1 MKQRESRKILLFIV
15 TVCVAASIIALGSMQ
30 YLWVNRASEAE
41 ESRLQRSLRSSA
53 NQVLFSAGEEIRV
66 LLAFL
71 YITPDEY
78 EAKDW
83 RRFNNS
89 LRFWRANAQFPELLD
104 AVYLIPEDESQ
115 YALGYSFEDETFR
128 ENSAPERLV
137 EILRSGPKLSGS
149 LDRPPEEMRQLINE
163 GYMILNQV
171 LFYAAGEDAQEYR
184 AEDQR
189 PGRGLLQAVRFKLE
203 VFYEKTIPHYMSE
216 YLDEYLY
223 RIVDTETGVPV
234 SVQGMDIPSWE
245 PELTLPL
252 KSVLLFPWHFLRGQD
267 VRERS
272 ERQPT
277 ILLER
282 FLRQNPTI
290 RLWLQNLRTA
300 AGNSF
305 SVTDSGPS
313 ERFRLEVFFPDG
325 PLSQLI
331 SARRFVNLGAS
342 IGILL
347 ILVGVM
353 VMLFRL
359 YRNTEKI
366 RAEEQEFVMSMSHE
380 LRTPI
385 AVLQSTSENL
395 KEGVVADPSRVSQ
408 YSSVIYNET
417 RRLSRIVEGILL
429 FSGLEN
435 RRHQNN
441 QIGEVN
447 LGKLAQQ
454 VIVALRQLAHEH
466 HAVITII
473 QPSTDIVI
481 HSDQSAIRL
490 IVENLLMNAIRHG
503 LAADRT
509 REKPSEVR
517 LKIKPRI
524 LGRGLIIVV
533 EDDGPGISHREAKRV
548 FEPFFRSDASI
559 RAQRPG
565 SGLGLHLVNRIT
577 RILGGTIRLAS
588 PYMNVV
594 GRMQSGC
601 RFTVELPDA
610 KRQMGERE
618 DTDR

>member
-1 MKQRESRKILLFIV
+1 MKQRESRKILLSIV

-41 ESRLQRSLRSSA
+41 ESRLQRSLRSSANQVLFSAGEEIRVQRSLRSSA

-137 EILRSGPKLSGS
+137 EILRSGPRDKLSGS

-359 YRNTEKI
+359 YRNTVKI

-533 EDDGPGISHREAKRV
+533 EDDGPGYLTERRKEFSSPFSGVTPASEHSVREA
-548 FEPFFRSDASI
+548 DWA
-559 RAQRPG
+559 
-565 SGLGLHLVNRIT
+565 
-577 RILGGTIRLAS
+577 
-588 PYMNVV
+588 
-594 GRMQSGC
+594 
-601 RFTVELPDA
+601 FTW
-610 KRQMGERE
+610 
-618 DTDR
+618 